1 MSENIQPVLLIIL
14 DGFGVA
20 TAGNGNAVTS
30 ARLPILDQLV
40 TDYPA
45 TTIQASGESV
55 GLSWGEPGNSE
66 VGHLNLGGGRIV
78 WQSLPRI
85 TQAIMDN
92 SFFDNQAF
100 LQAIEHTKK
109 NQSDLHLIGLISSG
123 AIHSSINHLHALLE
137 LVAKKGIKN
146 VYIHA
151 FLDGRDSPK
160 DSSHGFIS
168 DLIMRMEELKI
179 GKIATLSGR
188 FYAMD
193 RDNNWERIERTYLAM
208 VKGFAEQ
215 EFASPLE
222 AIESSHQAGI
232 YDEEFIPV
240 VIKESDEQ
248 ESMSIKNNDAVIF
261 FNFRPDRARQLTK
274 ALVSDKFDKFK
285 REKIKNLFFATLT
298 EYEKDLPVK
307 VAFLSEDI
315 NNTLGEVVSAQKLGQ
330 VHIAETEK
338 YAHVTFFFNG
348 RRENPFPYEKRI
360 LIPSPRVDSYAQK
373 PEMSASQITNQV
385 LWAIGSRQYKL
396 VVVNFANPDM
406 VGHTGNLS
414 AAIKALE
421 FLDGL
426 LGKIVNLCLKE
437 NWVSVITADH
447 GNCEQMINIRSGEIN
462 KEHTTNPVPFIVTKK
477 GVGDRTFSAGLAN
490 LDSVTPS
497 GILADV
503 APTILKIMGL
513 HKPVE
518 MGGISLI

>member
-1 MSENIQPVLLIIL
+1 MSENIQPVILIIL

-20 TAGNGNAVTS
+20 PAGNGNAVTS
-30 ARLPILDQLV
+30 ARLPILNQLV
-40 TDYPA
+40 TDYPS

-55 GLSWGEPGNSE
+55 GLSWGEAGNSE

-85 TQAIMDN
+85 TQSITDN
-92 SFFDNQAF
+92 SFFNNQAF

-123 AIHSSINHLHALLE
+123 VIHSSLNHLHALLE
-137 LVAKKGIKN
+137 LASQKGVKN

-160 DSSHGFIS
+160 DSSYGFIS
-168 DLIMRMEELKI
+168 NLISRMEELKI

-193 RDNNWERIERTYLAM
+193 RDNNWERTERAYLAM

-215 EFASPLE
+215 EFTNPLE
-222 AIESSHQAGI
+222 AIESSHQAKI

-240 VIKESDEQ
+240 VIKETDEQ
-248 ESMSIKNNDAVIF
+248 KPTVIKDNDAVIF

-274 ALVSDKFDKFK
+274 SLVSDNFDKFK
-285 REKIKNLFFATLT
+285 REKIKNLFFVTLA

-307 VAFLSEDI
+307 VAFPSEDVS
-315 NNTLGEVVSAQKLGQ
+315 NPLGEVISAQKLRQ
-330 VHIAETEK
+330 AHIAETEK

-348 RRENPFPYEKRI
+348 RRENPFPLEKRI

-373 PEMSASQITNQV
+373 PEMSASQISNQV
-385 LWAIGSRQYKL
+385 LWAIGSRQYKFI
-396 VVVNFANPDM
+396 VVNFANPDM

-426 LGKIVNLCLKE
+426 IGKIVNLCLKE

-462 KEHTTNPVPFIVTKK
+462 KEHTTNPVPFIVVKK
-477 GVGDRTFSAGLAN
+477 GVGDKTFSSGLAN
-490 LDSVTPS
+490 LDSITPS

-503 APTILKIMGL
+503 SPTILKIMGL
-513 HKPVE
+513 PQPPE
-518 MGGISLI
+518 MSGISLI

>member
-1 MSENIQPVLLIIL
+1 MSENIQPVVLIIL

-20 TAGNGNAVTS
+20 PAGNGNAVTT
-30 ARLPILDQLV
+30 ARMPVLDQLI
-40 TDYPA
+40 TNYPT

-85 TQAIMDN
+85 TQSIVDN
-92 SFFDNQAF
+92 SFFNNQAF
-100 LQAIEHTKK
+100 LQAIEHTQK
-109 NQSDLHLIGLISSG
+109 NQSDLHLIGLVSSG
-123 AIHSSINHLHALLE
+123 AIHSSLDHLHALLE
-137 LVAKKGIKN
+137 LAAKKNINK

-168 DLIMRMEELKI
+168 HLMSKMRDLKV

-193 RDNNWERIERTYLAM
+193 RDNNWDRIERTYLAM

-215 EFASPLE
+215 EFTNPLE
-222 AIESSHQAGI
+222 AIESSHQTKI

-240 VIKESDEQ
+240 VIKGIDE
-248 ESMSIKNNDAVIF
+248 EKSAVIKDNDAVIF
-261 FNFRPDRARQLTK
+261 FNFRPDRARELTK
-274 ALVSDKFDKFK
+274 ALVSDKFTGFK
-285 REKIKNLFFATLT
+285 REKIKNLFLTTLT
-298 EYEKDLPVK
+298 EYEKGLPVK
-307 VAFLSEDI
+307 VAFPSEDI
-315 NNTLGEVVSAQKLGQ
+315 TNTLGEVVSNQKLGQ
-330 VHIAETEK
+330 IHIAETEK

-360 LIPSPRVDSYAQK
+360 LIPSPRVDSYVQK

-385 LWAIGSRQYKL
+385 LWAIGSSQHKL

-414 AAIKALE
+414 ATIKSLE
-421 FLDGL
+421 FLDNL
-426 LGKIVNLCLKE
+426 LGKIINLALKE
-437 NWVSVITADH
+437 NWVSIITADH

-462 KEHTTNPVPFIVTKK
+462 KEHTSNPVPFVVVKK
-477 GVGDRTFSAGLAN
+477 GVGDKAFSSGLAN
-490 LDSVTPS
+490 LDSIVPG

-503 APTILKIMGL
+503 SPTILKIMGL
-513 HKPVE
+513 SQPSE

>member
-1 MSENIQPVLLIIL
+1 MSENIQPVILIIL

-20 TAGNGNAVTS
+20 PVGNGNAVTS
-30 ARLPILDQLV
+30 ARLPILNQLV
-40 TDYPA
+40 TDYPS

-66 VGHLNLGGGRIV
+66 VGHLSLGGGRIV

-85 TQAIMDN
+85 TQAITDN
-92 SFFDNQAF
+92 SFFNNQAF

-123 AIHSSINHLHALLE
+123 VIHSSINHLHALLE
-137 LVAKKGIKN
+137 LATQRGVKN
-146 VYIHA
+146 VYVHA

-160 DSSHGFIS
+160 DSANGFIS
-168 DLIMRMEELKI
+168 NLMSRMEDLKI
-179 GKIATLSGR
+179 GKIASLSGR

-193 RDNNWERIERTYLAM
+193 RDNHWERTERTYLAI
-208 VKGFAEQ
+208 VKGFTEQ
-215 EFASPLE
+215 EFDNPLK
-222 AIESSHQAGI
+222 AIESSYQAGI
-232 YDEEFIPV
+232 YDEEFVPV
-240 VIKESDEQ
+240 IIKENSEDKPTVIKD
-248 ESMSIKNNDAVIF
+248 NDAVIF

-274 ALVSDKFDKFK
+274 ALVSDKFDGFK
-285 REKIKNLFFATLT
+285 REKIKNLFFVTLA

-307 VAFLSEDI
+307 VAFPSEDVK
-315 NNTLGEVVSAQKLGQ
+315 NPLAEVISVHELGQ
-330 VHIAETEK
+330 AHIAETEK

-348 RRENPFPYEKRI
+348 RREKLFPGEKQI
-360 LIPSPRVDSYAQK
+360 LIPSPRISSYAQK

-385 LWAIGSRQYKL
+385 LWAIGSRKYKFI
-396 VVVNFANPDM
+396 VVNFANPDM
-406 VGHTGNLS
+406 VGHTGDLS

-426 LGKIVNLCLKE
+426 VGKIVNLCLKE
-437 NWVSVITADH
+437 SWISIITADH

-462 KEHTTNPVPFIVTKK
+462 KEHTINPVPFIIVKK

-490 LDSVTPS
+490 MDSIVPS

-513 HKPVE
+513 SKPPE

>member
-1 MSENIQPVLLIIL
+1 MSENIQPVILIIL
-14 DGFGVA
+14 DGLGVA
-20 TAGNGNAVTS
+20 PAGNGNAVTS
-30 ARLPILDQLV
+30 ARLPILNQLIN
-40 TDYPA
+40 DYPS

-66 VGHLNLGGGRIV
+66 VGHLNLGAGRIV

-85 TQAIMDN
+85 TKSITDN
-92 SFFDNQAF
+92 SFFNNQAF
-100 LQAIEHTKK
+100 LQAIEHTQK

-123 AIHSSINHLHALLE
+123 VVHSSLNHLHALLE
-137 LVAKKGIKN
+137 LAAQKGVNN
-146 VYIHA
+146 VYVHA

-160 DSSHGFIS
+160 DSSYGFIS
-168 DLIMRMEELKI
+168 DLISRMKDLKV

-193 RDNNWERIERTYLAM
+193 RDNHWERTERTYLAM

-222 AIESSHQAGI
+222 AIKSSYQAKI
-232 YDEEFIPV
+232 YDEEFVPV

-248 ESMSIKNNDAVIF
+248 KPRVIKDNDAVIF

-274 ALVSDKFDKFK
+274 ALVSDKFTGFK
-285 REKIKNLFFATLT
+285 REKIKNLFLVTFT
-298 EYEKDLPVK
+298 EYEKNLPVR
-307 VAFLSEDI
+307 VAFPSEDI
-315 NNTLGEVVSAQKLGQ
+315 NNTLGEVISAQKLGQ

-360 LIPSPRVDSYAQK
+360 LIPSPRVNSYAQK
-373 PEMSASQITNQV
+373 PEMSASEITNQV
-385 LWAIGSRQYKL
+385 LWSIGSRQHKFI
-396 VVVNFANPDM
+396 VVNFANPDM

-414 AAIKALE
+414 AVVKALE

-462 KEHTTNPVPFIVTKK
+462 KEHTTNPVPFIVVKK
-477 GVGDRTFSAGLAN
+477 GVGDRTFSAGLVN
-490 LDSVTPS
+490 LYSITPS

-503 APTILKIMGL
+503 SPTVLRIMGL
-513 HKPVE
+513 SQPPE
-518 MGGISLI
+518 MNGISLI

>member
-1 MSENIQPVLLIIL
+1 MSKNIQPVILIIL

-20 TAGNGNAVTS
+20 PASNGNAVTL
-30 ARLPILDQLV
+30 ARLPILNQLIN
-40 TDYPA
+40 DYPS

-66 VGHLNLGGGRIV
+66 VGHLNLGAGRIV

-85 TQAIMDN
+85 TKSIVDN
-92 SFFDNQAF
+92 SFFNNQAF
-100 LQAIEHTKK
+100 LQAIEHVRK

-123 AIHSSINHLHALLE
+123 VVHSSINHLHALLE
-137 LVAKKGIKN
+137 LAAQKGVNN

-160 DSSHGFIS
+160 DSACGFIS
-168 DLIMRMEELKI
+168 NLISRMKELKV

-193 RDNNWERIERTYLAM
+193 RDNHWERTERTYLAM

-215 EFASPLE
+215 EFVDPLK
-222 AIESSHQAGI
+222 AIKSSYQAKI
-232 YDEEFIPV
+232 YDEEFVPV

-248 ESMSIKNNDAVIF
+248 KPRVIKDNDAVIF

-274 ALVSDKFDKFK
+274 ALVSDKFVGFK
-285 REKIKNLFFATLT
+285 REKIKNLFLVTLT
-298 EYEKDLPVK
+298 EYEKNLPVK
-307 VAFLSEDI
+307 VAFPFKDI
-315 NNTLGEVVSAQKLGQ
+315 NNTLAEVISAQKLGQ

-348 RRENPFPYEKRI
+348 RRENSLPFEKRI
-360 LIPSPRVDSYAQK
+360 LIPSPRVDSDAQK
-373 PEMSASQITNQV
+373 PKMSAGEISNQV
-385 LWAIGSRQYKL
+385 LWLIGSRQYKFI
-396 VVVNFANPDM
+396 VVNFANPDM
-406 VGHTGNLS
+406 VGHTGDLS
-414 AAIKALE
+414 AAIIALE

-437 NWVSVITADH
+437 GWVSVITADH
-447 GNCEQMINIRSGEIN
+447 GNCEQMINIRSGEID
-462 KEHTTNPVPFIVTKK
+462 KEHTANPVPFIIVRK
-477 GVGDRTFSAGLAN
+477 GANDRTFSAGLAN
-490 LDSVTPS
+490 LYSIAPS

-503 APTILKIMGL
+503 SPTILKIMGL
-513 HKPVE
+513 PQPPE
-518 MGGISLI
+518 MGGIPLV